1 MMADLD
7 LRANLK
13 ATGLV
18 PVVVIDDEKVAVP
31 LARCLLQAG
40 ISMIEV
46 TLRRPGAWKAI
57 ERIIAEVPDIITGAG
72 SITTPDQLQRL
83 AKMGCQ
89 FAVSPGLTANLIR
102 AARDVGMPYLPGA
115 VTASEVLTGMEEGLD
130 TLKFFPAGQAGGIPM
145 LKALGAPLPNVM
157 FCPTG
162 GIDLGN
168 AAEYISLPNVIA
180 VGSSWVVPEGA
191 VAAGEW
197 GEIADRVQRFRAT
210 ILEEAAA

>member
-1 MMADLD
+1 MAKFD
-7 LRANLK
+7 LRATLK
-13 ATGLV
+13 ANGVV
-18 PVVVIDDEKVAVP
+18 PVVVIDSDEVAVP
-31 LARCLLQAG
+31 LARCLLDAG
-40 ISMIEV
+40 VNVIEV

-57 ERIIAEVPDIITGAG
+57 ERLIAEVPEIITGAG
-72 SITTPDQLQRL
+72 SISTTEQLQRL
-83 AKMGCQ
+83 AKIGGR

-102 AARDVGMPYLPGA
+102 AARDLGMPYLPGA

-130 TLKFFPAGQAGGIPM
+130 TLKFFPAQQAGGIPM
-145 LKALGAPLPNVM
+145 LKALAAPLPGVM

-168 AAEYISLPNVIA
+168 AAEYASLPNVIA

-197 GEIADRVQRFRAT
+197 QIIADRIAQFRSL
-210 ILEEAAA
+210 IREESDA